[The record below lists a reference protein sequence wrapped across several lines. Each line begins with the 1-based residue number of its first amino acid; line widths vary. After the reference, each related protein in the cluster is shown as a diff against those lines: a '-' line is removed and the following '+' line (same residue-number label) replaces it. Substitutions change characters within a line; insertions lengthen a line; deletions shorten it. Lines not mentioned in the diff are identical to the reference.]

1 MTVRRS
7 SAPPSPPRRP
17 PGAAPLA
24 AGLAAAGV
32 LLAALLCL
40 AVLTPRP
47 TGREPGIGGPFT
59 LIRGDGKTVTERD
72 FPGKYLLVYFG
83 YTACRDTCPATLNT
97 LAAAIDQLGPRA
109 NQLQPLFITI
119 DPLRDTPAVVE
130 HYASGFSPRLIG
142 LSGQPAELRR
152 VAAEY
157 SVSSILHRDSPNAA
171 DYALDHSAVI
181 YLMAPNGS
189 FITPI
194 RADATPPEMS
204 KAIADHIS

>member
-1 MTVRRS
+1 MRHS

-17 PGAAPLA
+17 LGAAPLT

-40 AVLTPRP
+40 AVLSPRP
-47 TGREPGIGGPFT
+47 TAREPGIGGPFRLT
-59 LIRGDGKTVTERD
+59 RGDGSTVTEHD

-97 LAAAIDQLGPRA
+97 LSAAIDQLGPRA
-109 NQLQPLFITI
+109 KQVQPLFITI

-130 HYASGFSPRLIG
+130 RYAKGFSPRLIG
-142 LSGQPAELRR
+142 LTGRPAELRR

-157 SVSSILHRDSPNAA
+157 SVSAILHRDSPNAA

-181 YLMAPNGS
+181 YLMAPNGT

-204 KAIADHIS
+204 KAIAEHIS